1 MTVVFVIAAVLVY
14 KTTILT
20 RMMLPRTS
28 TQVEAD
34 EDLYYPLTD
43 GDHMEQ
49 TFFYPSDELL
59 SAGTRISLNEKTQ
72 KKLLKE
78 DKKRNL
84 GTVKVKILDASK
96 KTLMSADYAVSVLAD
111 EQNLVASFPGTER
124 GWEKKEL
131 TIVLDAAEI
140 HEEVG
145 LKIGYAAGQKDQT
158 SLLVNGQKQDA
169 TLNIRTADRQFLYW
183 KLWGLFGAVLEI
195 GRAHV

>member
-59 SAGTRISLNEKTQ
+59 SAGTRNSLNEKTQ
-72 KKLLKE
+72 TKLLK
-78 DKKRNL
+78 
-84 GTVKVKILDASK
+84 
-96 KTLMSADYAVSVLAD
+96 
-111 EQNLVASFPGTER
+111 
-124 GWEKKEL
+124 
-131 TIVLDAAEI
+131 
-140 HEEVG
+140 
-145 LKIGYAAGQKDQT
+145 
-158 SLLVNGQKQDA
+158 
-169 TLNIRTADRQFLYW
+169 
-183 KLWGLFGAVLEI
+183 
-195 GRAHV
+195 